1 MPILKNA
8 KKALRRDKRRT
19 IVNLKVRN
27 RMKEAVKEARDTK
40 DLAKLPA
47 AYQAVDR
54 AVKQKLVHK
63 NKAARL
69 KSQLSKLTKPV
80 DKVAKPAVK
89 KTTKT
94 AAKKTATQ
102 AKGLSTSGRKKASK

>member
-19 IVNLKVRN
+19 IVNLKVKN

-69 KSQLSKLTKPV
+69 KSQLSRLSKPETKPA
-80 DKVAKPAVK
+80 KTTTSVAKKSTKTVAKKAASKKATPK
-89 KTTKT
+89 KT
-94 AAKKTATQ
+94 
-102 AKGLSTSGRKKASK
+102 SK